1 MKHKKETV
9 FENVW
14 QHIIID
20 ETNKYATLLN
30 AKKL

>member
-9 FENVW
+9 FENVRK
-14 QHIIID
+14 HIITD

-30 AKKL
+30 DKKV